1 MVTTLLQARQQQSTK
16 ADDFMQEII
25 NKVYPELFRQ
35 IDSILSAIS
44 LLPGEENFSEISRL
58 TGEIR
63 IEMSNIY
70 RMEKE
75 VLFPF
80 ITTLAEENKKSESCK
95 LFKDTKIHYTAL
107 LKLIT
112 ELKSSIKI
120 YGQGQ
125 QDGGPLLLNAIIDS
139 LQVFEHQN
147 VLLQV
152 TKDKY
157 LFAQFKSCS
166 GCKTI

>member
-1 MVTTLLQARQQQSTK
+1 MVTTLLQAQQQQSAT
-16 ADDFMQEII
+16 ANDFMHEII

-35 IDSILSAIS
+35 IDSILSVI
-44 LLPGEENFSEISRL
+44 LLLQADERASELSRL
-58 TGEIR
+58 TANIKAEI
-63 IEMSNIY
+63 NNLY
-70 RMEKE
+70 QMEKE

-80 ITTLAEENKKSESCK
+80 IAILAEENKKSESCK
-95 LFKDTKIHYTAL
+95 LFKDTKVHYTAL

-112 ELKSSIKI
+112 ELKSYIRVYI
-120 YGQGQ
+120 Q
-125 QDGGPLLLNAIIDS
+125 QDGSPLLLDAILDS
-139 LQVFEHQN
+139 LHIFEQQN

>member
-1 MVTTLLQARQQQSTK
+1 MVTTLLQAQQQQSTTAK
-16 ADDFMQEII
+16 DFMHDILY
-25 NKVYPELFRQ
+25 KVYPELFRQ
-35 IDSILSAIS
+35 IAGISSAT
-44 LLPGEENFSEISRL
+44 LLLQANEKTSELSRL
-58 TGEIR
+58 IR
-63 IEMSNIY
+63 NIKEEMSNIY
-70 RMEKE
+70 QMEKE

-80 ITTLAEENKKSESCK
+80 ITALAEENKKSESCK

-112 ELKSSIKI
+112 ELKSFIRI
-120 YGQGQ
+120 YIQ
-125 QDGGPLLLNAIIDS
+125 QDGSPLLLDAILDS
-139 LQVFEHQN
+139 LHIFEQQN

>member
-1 MVTTLLQARQQQSTK
+1 MIFHLSQAQQQQSAT
-16 ADDFMQEII
+16 ANDFMHEII
-25 NKVYPELFRQ
+25 NKVYPELFMQ
-35 IDSILSAIS
+35 IDSIFSTI
-44 LLPGEENFSEISRL
+44 LLLQVDEKIRELTRL
-58 TGEIR
+58 AGDIR
-63 IEMSNIY
+63 VEMSNIY

-80 ITTLAEENKKSESCK
+80 IATLMEENKKSESCR

-112 ELKSSIKI
+112 ELKSAIKI
-120 YGQGQ
+120 YSQ
-125 QDGGPLLLNAIIDS
+125 QDGSPLLLHAILDS
-139 LQVFEHQN
+139 LQIFEQQN

>member
-1 MVTTLLQARQQQSTK
+1 MVITLLQAQQQQSATAK
-16 ADDFMQEII
+16 DFMHDIL
-25 NKVYPELFRQ
+25 NTVYPELFRQ
-35 IDSILSAIS
+35 IAGISSAT
-44 LLPGEENFSEISRL
+44 LLLQADQKATELSRL
-58 TGEIR
+58 TKNIKE
-63 IEMSNIY
+63 ELTNIY
-70 RMEKE
+70 QMEKE

-80 ITTLAEENKKSESCK
+80 ITSLEKENKKSESCK
-95 LFKDTKIHYTAL
+95 LFKETKTHYTAL

-112 ELKSSIKI
+112 ELKSAIKI
-120 YGQGQ
+120 YSQ
-125 QDGGPLLLNAIIDS
+125 QDGSPLLLHAILDS
-139 LQVFEHQN
+139 LHIFEQQN